1 MGIPNKRR
9 EISGIDYHIRL
20 PDCVGP
26 SLHQS
31 GSIFYTGRI
40 TKQGSR
46 MLRWI
51 MVEAARV
58 AVNHD
63 QKLKEFYAKVA
74 SRRGDQ
80 KAIIVVANKMLKIIW
95 VMLTRREPYQS
106 RNESRYKEKLNR
118 LEK

>member
-1 MGIPNKRR
+1 D
-9 EISGIDYHIRL
+9 ISRFSDYKKL
-20 PDCVGP
+20 VAWAGLAP

-31 GSIFYTGRI
+31 GNILYTGRI

-63 QKLKEFYAKVA
+63 EKMKIFYKRVA
-74 SRRGDQ
+74 SRNGDQ
-80 KAIIVVANKMLKIIW
+80 KAIIATANKMLKIIW
-95 VMLTRREPYQS
+95 VMLMKKEPYQS
-106 RNESRYKEKLNR
+106 RNETRYKEKLNK
-118 LEK
+118 LERQG